1 MIQEYNTIN
10 STKTFSLGPML
21 ITRCKKLGMGVLPER
36 FKGDLQCG
44 TRVWDLELLKD
55 RWVKDADATEFN
67 VRVRAQCGLDVFLDC
82 GETGMVL
89 GWWCRAVINC
99 CRTVREIGGICGG
112 GH

>member
-21 ITRCKKLGMGVLPER
+21 ITRCKKLGMGALPER

-67 VRVRAQCGLDVFLDC
+67 VRARAQCGLDVFLDC

-99 CRTVREIGGICGG
+99 CRTAREIGGICGG